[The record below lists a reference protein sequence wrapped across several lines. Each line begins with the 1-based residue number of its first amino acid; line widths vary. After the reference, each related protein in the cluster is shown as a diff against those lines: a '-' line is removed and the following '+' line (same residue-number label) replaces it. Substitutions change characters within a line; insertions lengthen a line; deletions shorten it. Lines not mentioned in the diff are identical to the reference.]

1 MAFLR
6 KLSRF
11 LVISLSFHKSSC
23 VNVEG
28 FSFIVTACTISV
40 ITVYNTPLKNHNFL
54 MQQYFSKKFIEALH
68 N

>member
-1 MAFLR
+1 MVFLR
-6 KLSRF
+6 KLSLFR
-11 LVISLSFHKSSC
+11 VISLSFHKSSC

-40 ITVYNTPLKNHNFL
+40 ITVYNTPLKNHNVL
-54 MQQYFSKKFIEALH
+54 MQQYFSTKFIEVVH